1 MIYINII
8 ILLYALLTMVI
19 LIVGCIMEY
28 SIRKKR
34 YPYFIPSVASA
45 IVMLAFDLISWI
57 AVFWM
62 DESIIAKRI
71 YDAAYR
77 ISSVA

>member
-28 SIRKKR
+28 SIRKN
-34 YPYFIPSVASA
+34 
-45 IVMLAFDLISWI
+45 
-57 AVFWM
+57 
-62 DESIIAKRI
+62 RI
-71 YDAAYR
+71 RSHRLDR
-77 ISSVA
+77 GILDG